1 MKAQT
6 HRSAPRRRTI
16 RLSKQNNA
24 LEAIGTLEPG
34 CELFILTFGQFS
46 LIDALCTVLEQT
58 GPADVTLATW
68 TAADA
73 DLRQSAELL
82 RTAAISSMRFLVD
95 RSFLTRHP
103 AYCATMRELFG
114 DECIRTARTHAKW
127 ALISNDRWK
136 IVFRTSM
143 NLNSNPRL
151 ENLEISADPA
161 LFDFLLSVADEIFD
175 EQPKGLFSAGIP
187 KLESLPAVPRV
198 SQVAANQLPKTS
210 LREAS
215 TGPTRPVVA

>member
-6 HRSAPRRRTI
+6 HKSAPRRRTI
-16 RLSKQNNA
+16 RLSKQSTA
-24 LEAIGTLEPG
+24 LEAIGALEPG

-58 GPADVTLATW
+58 GPAHVTLATW

-82 RTAAISSMRFLVD
+82 RTAKISSMRFLVD

-103 AYCATMRELFG
+103 AYCATMRDLFG
-114 DECIRTARTHAKW
+114 DKCIRTARTHAKW
-127 ALISNDRWK
+127 ALISNDSWK

-143 NLNSNPRL
+143 NLNHNPRL
-151 ENLEISADPA
+151 ENLEISDDPA
-161 LFDFLLSVADEIFD
+161 LFNFLLSIADGLFG
-175 EQPKGLFSAGIP
+175 EQPAGVFNGELP
-187 KLESLPAVPRV
+187 KLDLLPEVQHVPP
-198 SQVAANQLPKTS
+198 VAANPQPKAA
-210 LREAS
+210 LQKAS
-215 TGPTRPVVA
+215 TGLM

>member
-6 HRSAPRRRTI
+6 HKSAPRRRTI
-16 RLSKQNNA
+16 RLSKQSNA
-24 LEAIGTLEPG
+24 LEAIGTLKPG

-46 LIDALCTVLEQT
+46 LIDALCTVLQQT
-58 GPADVTLATW
+58 GPAHVTLATW

-103 AYCATMRELFG
+103 SYCETMRGLFG
-114 DECIRTARTHAKW
+114 DQCIRTARTHAKW
-127 ALISNDRWK
+127 ALISNDSWK

-151 ENLEISADPA
+151 ENLEISDDPA
-161 LFDFLLSVADEIFD
+161 LFDFLLSIADGIFD
-175 EQPKGLFSAGIP
+175 EQTAGVFNASLP
-187 KLESLPAVPRV
+187 KLQLVPEV
-198 SQVAANQLPKTS
+198 QHVPPVASKPMTKAPS
-210 LREAS
+210 RAS
-215 TGPTRPVVA
+215 TGPR

>member
-6 HRSAPRRRTI
+6 YKSSPRRRTI
-16 RLSKQNNA
+16 RLSKQSNA

-58 GPADVTLATW
+58 GPAHVTLATW

-82 RTAAISSMRFLVD
+82 RTARISSMRFLVD

-103 AYCATMRELFG
+103 SYCGTMRELFG
-114 DECIRTARTHAKW
+114 DQCIRTARTHAKW
-127 ALISNDRWK
+127 ALINNDRWK

-151 ENLEISADPA
+151 ENLEISDDPA
-161 LFDFLLSVADEIFD
+161 LFDFLLSIADGIFT
-175 EQPKGLFSAGIP
+175 EQPVGLFNADLP
-187 KLESLPAVPRV
+187 KLASLPEVQHVAP
-198 SQVAANQLPKTS
+198 VAAKPLQKALS
-210 LREAS
+210 SAS
-215 TGPTRPVVA
+215 TGPR

>member
-6 HRSAPRRRTI
+6 YKSAPRRRTV
-16 RLSKQNNA
+16 RLSKQSTA
-24 LEAIGTLEPG
+24 LEAIGTLKPG

-46 LIDALCTVLEQT
+46 LIDALCTVIDQT
-58 GPADVTLATW
+58 GPAHVTLATW

-114 DECIRTARTHAKW
+114 DKCIRTTRTHAKW
-127 ALISNDRWK
+127 ALISNDHWK

-151 ENLEISADPA
+151 ENLEISDDPA
-161 LFDFLLSVADEIFD
+161 LFDFLLSIADGLFD
-175 EQPKGLFSAGIP
+175 EQPVGLFNADLP
-187 KLESLPAVPRV
+187 KLDLLPEVQHARP
-198 SQVAANQLPKTS
+198 VAGKPLPKVLS
-210 LREAS
+210 RAS
-215 TGPTRPVVA
+215 TGPM